1 MALAV
6 VTSGGNYVSAGTSLT
21 VGPLNVPAGSLIVV
35 DIQAYYG
42 LGLFQDLNDT
52 AGNTFATAYSISV
65 GDAVDSHQTAIE
77 LYCANC
83 LGNASNTFTIN
94 LDSSG
99 YAVAAVT
106 VISGADTT
114 SPLDKVATDATQFT
128 TSPSITSAAT
138 TQADEI
144 VIGTFGQAYNPSLT
158 LTQSS
163 GYTTQYDNF
172 SSGANQTL
180 TVGTKIVSAT
190 GTQTYAPSMSGAG
203 PSYVNIAI
211 STYKAASGG
220 GGGSTSPRTMT
231 TMGAGH

>member
-6 VTSGGNYVSAGTSLT
+6 VTSGGNYVSAGSTLT
-21 VGPLNVPAGSLIVV
+21 VGPLNVPAGSLVVV
-35 DIQAYYG
+35 DIAVYYG
-42 LGLFQDLNDT
+42 AGLFSTLSDT
-52 AGNTFATAYSISV
+52 AGNSFTSAYSISV
-65 GDAVDSHQTAIE
+65 GAATDSHLTLDE
-77 LYCANC
+77 FYCANC
-83 LGNASNTFTIN
+83 TGNASNTFTIN
-94 LDSSG
+94 LTGSG

-114 SPLDKVATDATQFT
+114 SPLDKVITDATQFT
-128 TSPSITSAAT
+128 TTPSITSAAT

-144 VIGTFGQAYNPSLT
+144 VIGAFGQVYNPSLT

-190 GTQTYAPSMSGAG
+190 GAQTYAPSMNSPG
-203 PSYVNIAI
+203 PSYLDIAI
-211 STYKAASGG
+211 STYKAATGGG
-220 GGGSTSPRTMT
+220 GGGSTAPRM
-231 TMGAGH
+231 MALLGVG

>member
-1 MALAV
+1 MALAI
-6 VTSGGNYVSAGTSLT
+6 VTSGGNYVSAASSLT
-21 VGPLNVPAGSLIVV
+21 IGPLNVPSGSLIVV
-35 DIQAYYG
+35 DIQVYYA
-42 LGLFQDLNDT
+42 LGLFSTLSDT
-52 AGNTFATAYSISV
+52 AGNTFSTAYTISV

-83 LGNASNTFTIN
+83 TGNASNTFTIN
-94 LDSSG
+94 LTGSG

-106 VISGADTT
+106 VISGAETS
-114 SPLDKVATDATQFT
+114 SPLDKVITDATQNT
-128 TSPSITSAAT
+128 TTPSITSAAT

-190 GTQTYAPSMSGAG
+190 GAQTYAPSMSGAG

-220 GGGSTSPRTMT
+220 GGGGSTAPRM
-231 TMGAGH
+231 MALLGVG